1 MKVFRNPQANG
12 QLVGVYSGAKL
23 EGIVS
28 HPGEHF
34 HVHYIDKDMNMSGH
48 VDQYT
53 VRAGATLWLPKN

>member
-12 QLVGVYSGAKL
+12 QLIGVYSGAKL

-28 HPGEHF
+28 HPGERF
-34 HVHYIDKDMNMSGH
+34 HVHYIDNDMTVSGH